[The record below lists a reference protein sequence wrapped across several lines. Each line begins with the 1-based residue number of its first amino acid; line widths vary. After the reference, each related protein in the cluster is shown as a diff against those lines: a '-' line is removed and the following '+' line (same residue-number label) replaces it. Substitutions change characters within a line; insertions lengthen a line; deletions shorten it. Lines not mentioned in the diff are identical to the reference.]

1 MQPERDHNLKASER
15 SYVSDAIG
23 RMGREARRDNF
34 FSFEMKT
41 NNVIGCNLLL
51 TYIGDDKDRKFD
63 ILIEGVK
70 IATED
75 WKGGKTGKFYDVEY
89 KILEEL
95 VKGKEKV
102 TVRIE
107 ANYGKTAGRVFGAR
121 IINAI
126 KANDPNPGHGE

>member
-1 MQPERDHNLKASER
+1 
-15 SYVSDAIG
+15 
-23 RMGREARRDNF
+23 
-34 FSFEMKT
+34 MKT

-70 IATED
+70 IATEE

-89 KILEEL
+89 KIPEDLL
-95 VKGKEKV
+95 KGKEKI

-107 ANYGKTAGRVFGAR
+107 ANYGKTAGRVFGVR
-121 IINAI
+121 TIR
-126 KANDPNPGHGE
+126 K